1 MKPSPGVVCDN
12 IMLVVEIS
20 MESNLPV
27 RHRDSLL
34 CDWNYISSLARSLNG
49 YTQTYVMVIIVYDKK
64 VRLVI

>member
-1 MKPSPGVVCDN
+1 
-12 IMLVVEIS
+12 
-20 MESNLPV
+20 MEANLPV

-64 VRLVI
+64 VRLVL